1 MDIKKEALEL
11 QPFLEEFRHDLHM
24 HPELSMQ
31 EFRTTDQFA
40 GKLDDWG
47 ISYQRFE
54 PTGLMTELVGKADG
68 PLVLLRADIDALP
81 IQETTGLPY
90 ASQTE
95 GIMHACGHDT
105 HGTMLLGALK
115 ILKDHK
121 DELPGRVR
129 FVFQPGEENG
139 EGARAVIAQGAAKD
153 ADMCFGIHSAPDY
166 QVGSI
171 GCCPG
176 PALAATTWFGITV
189 HGKAAHGATPQESC
203 DALTAMCQV
212 VSNLQSIVS
221 RRIPAQWPLVV
232 SVGKISGGTAFNIIP
247 DTCCIEG
254 TCRYF
259 ERELNEKVPALL
271 KEGAENVAAAY
282 GCTAEVQFKI
292 HTQPVINDAEVMEIV
307 AESAAKILDSPDLL
321 FDYPQIMAGDDFGD
335 FGNVAPS
342 AYYFLGGGG
351 HGPGHNGNFQVEDEM
366 LHSGA
371 AIYAQVA
378 INALT
383 KWNKIREK

>member
-11 QPFLEEFRHDLHM
+11 QPFLEKFRHDLHM

-115 ILKDHK
+115 ILKDHN

-139 EGARAVIAQGAAKD
+139 EGAGR
-153 ADMCFGIHSAPDY
+153 
-166 QVGSI
+166 
-171 GCCPG
+171 
-176 PALAATTWFGITV
+176 
-189 HGKAAHGATPQESC
+189 
-203 DALTAMCQV
+203 
-212 VSNLQSIVS
+212 
-221 RRIPAQWPLVV
+221 
-232 SVGKISGGTAFNIIP
+232 
-247 DTCCIEG
+247 
-254 TCRYF
+254 
-259 ERELNEKVPALL
+259 
-271 KEGAENVAAAY
+271 
-282 GCTAEVQFKI
+282 
-292 HTQPVINDAEVMEIV
+292 
-307 AESAAKILDSPDLL
+307 
-321 FDYPQIMAGDDFGD
+321 
-335 FGNVAPS
+335 
-342 AYYFLGGGG
+342 
-351 HGPGHNGNFQVEDEM
+351 
-366 LHSGA
+366 
-371 AIYAQVA
+371 
-378 INALT
+378 
-383 KWNKIREK
+383 

>member
-1 MDIKKEALEL
+1 M
-11 QPFLEEFRHDLHM
+11 
-24 HPELSMQ
+24 
-31 EFRTTDQFA
+31 
-40 GKLDDWG
+40 
-47 ISYQRFE
+47 
-54 PTGLMTELVGKADG
+54 
-68 PLVLLRADIDALP
+68 
-81 IQETTGLPY
+81 
-90 ASQTE
+90 
-95 GIMHACGHDT
+95 
-105 HGTMLLGALK
+105 
-115 ILKDHK
+115 
-121 DELPGRVR
+121 
-129 FVFQPGEENG
+129 
-139 EGARAVIAQGAAKD
+139 IAQGAAKD
-153 ADMCFGIHSAPDY
+153 ADMCFGIHSAPGY

-171 GCCPG
+171 GCCPA
-176 PALAATTWFGITV
+176 PPWAATTWFGITV

-271 KEGAENVAAAY
+271 KEVAENVAAAY

-378 INALT
+378 IDALT